1 MYNEN
6 LLNNIKHISKSLF
19 NTNFFG
25 VFHGSISAKISES
38 EFIINKKDII
48 LDDIN
53 KNSLVKLDT
62 IKRDYRWK
70 LASSDVDIHEHIYED
85 ISSAKYITFT
95 MPPYITALSIKHS
108 KIIPKDY
115 YGVKLLGNQKIYNPK
130 NFDNWLL
137 RAPFEIPQFFKNN
150 DKHIMV
156 IKGFGVIAY
165 DRDLIEMV
173 KKIAILENSCKLLS
187 ISNL

>member
-1 MYNEN
+1 MDKH
-6 LLNNIKHISKSLF
+6 LLNTVEHVSKSLF
-19 NTNFFG
+19 NTGFFG

-38 EFIINKKDII
+38 GFIINKKDTI
-48 LDDIN
+48 LDDIHE
-53 KNSLVKLDT
+53 NSLVKLDT
-62 IKRDYRWK
+62 LKRDYRWK
-70 LASSDVDIHEHIYED
+70 LASTDVDIHEHIYAN
-85 ISSAKYITFT
+85 ISSAKYITFS

-115 YGVKLLGNQKIYNPK
+115 YGVKLLGNQKIYDPK
-130 NFDNWLL
+130 NFDDWLS
-137 RAPFEIPQFFKNN
+137 RAPSEIPQFFKAH
-150 DKHIMV
+150 DTHIMI

>member
-1 MYNEN
+1 MDKY
-6 LLNNIKHISKSLF
+6 LLDTISDVSKSLF
-19 NTNFFG
+19 NTDFFG

-38 EFIINKKDII
+38 GFIINKKDTI
-48 LDDIN
+48 LDDIDEDG
-53 KNSLVKLDT
+53 LVKLDT
-62 IKRDYRWK
+62 LKRDYRWK
-70 LASSDVDIHEHIYED
+70 LASRDVDIHEHIYEN

-115 YGVKLLGNQKIYNPK
+115 YGVKLLGNQRIYDPK
-130 NFDNWLL
+130 NFDDWLL
-137 RAPFEIPQFFKNN
+137 RAPFEIPKFFKEH
-150 DKHIMV
+150 DTHIMI
-156 IKGFGVIAY
+156 IKGFGVISY
-165 DRDLIEMV
+165 DRDLVEMV